1 MRSALEPAG
10 GESAPPG
17 VPLGTASWLDLE
29 EARARLGF
37 ADTLGTGQVWLG
49 EVPDAEAEPV
59 GYKDDRHICLVS
71 GARGGKGTTVL
82 IPTLLIWPGSCVVV
96 DPKGENATVTAR
108 RRGAGSDYA
117 RSLGQKVHIL
127 DPFGAV
133 KLDASLKSRFNP
145 LDALDPDGEE
155 TVDEVARIAE
165 TLVVTQNSNDP
176 FWEES
181 ARALL
186 KGLILHVLTER
197 DFEGMRNLVTVRRL
211 LNQGDWITV
220 DLLRQG
226 GETEIPSAHGL
237 LWEGMA
243 RNQAFAGVVAGVG
256 EQFRSMSDK
265 TRSSVLRVALNN
277 TEFMDSPAMQ
287 RMLEASDFEIASLKT
302 DPKGV
307 SLYLSL
313 PQRYMNT
320 HYRWLRMMIAL
331 LVTEMEKVPGRPAT
345 GHPILFM
352 LDEFAG
358 LKRMEVIENAAAQIA
373 GFGVKLLFVV
383 QTLVQLKEIYKD
395 AWETFLGNA
404 GTKIFFDIEDDFTR
418 SYLSR
423 QLGEREITRQTQ
435 SGNRS
440 RSTSSSTTTGTS
452 DSATEGRSRSAT
464 QGRSQSTSEGQSTSD
479 TRGRSEGTS
488 SGSSFSEGRS
498 GGTDFF
504 LFQRFQGH
512 GRHWSRQKG
521 SNFSQSSTDSV
532 SHSDSRNVSSSASES
547 SSVSDGESSSTSTSR
562 SQSRSESET
571 LGSTSGWSE
580 AIHKRLLM
588 TPDEIGRYLARV
600 DDRASPTYPG
610 MMVVLM
616 PGQFPAVLRRVRY
629 FDSAWFERCFDP
641 HPDHPPP
648 PSLAEWA
655 RRDAEKEAARLA
667 AEAARRAAQHR
678 IEIRTK
684 APDAPAPREEGRW
697 RTRLYMAVALA
708 TVIGGAL
715 YRTAQQMPPAQ
726 PEASAGAG
734 TGTAAT
740 AKEKAQA
747 DEFAKAAAAIAGR
760 ATAPAAPAPK
770 DGWGDLA
777 AKMRAGFAE
786 PRILALGVS
795 VWSAPGGTGQANGTL
810 PRDTLV
816 EPGRRE
822 RDANGWEWIWLRGRD
837 GEGRQVSGYVRADLV
852 SSTKMAAQP
861 GGRCAKA
868 YRSELYGDTRAY
880 RPEITQLMTTLPDAP
895 RPELLAF
902 TIQPNTTFAINR
914 SVRGANG
921 WEWHVIP
928 VQEGGEAVVR
938 ADHLRPAPVVTATG
952 NSFTCR

>member
-1 MRSALEPAG
+1 MSSALDPAG
-10 GESAPPG
+10 RGSAHSG
-17 VPLGTASWLDLE
+17 VPLGTARWLDTE
-29 EARARLGF
+29 EARAQLGF
-37 ADTLGTGQVWLG
+37 ADSFATGQVWLG
-49 EVPDAEAEPV
+49 EVPDAGAAPV

-82 IPTLLIWPGSCVVV
+82 IPNLLIWPGSCVVV

-108 RRGAGSDYA
+108 RRGAGSAYT
-117 RSLGQKVHIL
+117 RGMGQKVHIL

-145 LDALDPDGEE
+145 LDALDPGGEE

-165 TLVVTQNSNDP
+165 TLIVTQNSNDP

-186 KGLILHVLTER
+186 KALILHVLTHA
-197 DFEGMRNLVTVRRL
+197 DFAGMRSLVTVRRL
-211 LNQGDWITV
+211 LSQGDWITV
-220 DLLRQG
+220 DLLRQH
-226 GETEIPSAHGL
+226 GEAEIPSGHGL

-243 RNQAFAGVVAGVG
+243 RSDAFRGVVAGVG
-256 EQFRSMSDK
+256 EQFRTMSEK

-277 TEFMDSPAMQ
+277 TEFMDSPPMQ
-287 RMLEASDFEIASLKT
+287 RMLEASDFKIASLKT

-383 QTLVQLKEIYKD
+383 QTLVQLKEVYKD

-423 QLGEREITRQTQ
+423 QLGEREIARRTQ

-440 RSTSSSTTTGTS
+440 QSTSSSSTTGTS
-452 DSATEGRSRSAT
+452 DSTTEGRS
-464 QGRSQSTSEGQSTSD
+464 QSETRGQSET
-479 TRGRSEGTS
+479 
-488 SGSSFSEGRS
+488 SGSSSSYSEGRT
-498 GGTDFF
+498 GHMDFF
-504 LFQRFQGH
+504 LFTRFATNPKQ
-512 GRHWSRQKG
+512 WSQQSG
-521 SNFSQSSTDSV
+521 SGFSQSSSESF
-532 SHSDSRNVSSSASES
+532 SHSDSVSSSRTA
-547 SSVSDGESSSTSTSR
+547 SR

-616 PGQFPAVLRRVRY
+616 PGRFPAVLRRVRY
-629 FDSAWFERCFDP
+629 FDSPWFERCFDP

-648 PSLAEWA
+648 PTLAEWA
-655 RRDAEKEAARLA
+655 RRDAEREAA
-667 AEAARRAAQHR
+667 QR
-678 IEIRTK
+678 ITK
-684 APDAPAPREEGRW
+684 APDAPREKGQW
-697 RTRLYMAVALA
+697 RTRLCLA
-708 TVIGGAL
+708 AGLAMIIGSAL

-726 PEASAGAG
+726 PNASAAAPPTADTAATSQKKAQAEALARIEAYVAETNREIGIVAGDSPPPKPGNGTEASA
-734 TGTAAT
+734 AA
-740 AKEKAQA
+740 
-747 DEFAKAAAAIAGR
+747 
-760 ATAPAAPAPK
+760 
-770 DGWGDLA
+770 L
-777 AKMRAGFAE
+777 RAGAAQ
-786 PRILALGVS
+786 PRIMALGVT
-795 VWSAPGGTGQANGTL
+795 VWSAPGGTGRTNGAL
-810 PRDTLV
+810 ARNTLV
-816 EPGRRE
+816 ELGNRE

-837 GEGRQVSGYVRADLV
+837 GEGRQISGYVRADLV
-852 SSTKMAAQP
+852 AGTGIAVQP
-861 GGRCAKA
+861 AGRCAKA
-868 YRSELYGDTRAY
+868 YRSELYGDTRVY
-880 RPEITQLMTTLPDAP
+880 RPEVMQRTAAPDEP
-895 RPELLAF
+895 LSEFLAF
-902 TIQPNTTFAINR
+902 TIAPPTAFMINR
-914 SVRGANG
+914 SMRDRLGR
-921 WEWHVIP
+921 EWHVIP
-928 VQEGGEAVVR
+928 LKSGGEGVVR
-938 ADHLRPAPVVTATG
+938 ADHLRPAPAVTVKS
-952 NSFTCR
+952 NWFSCV

>member
-10 GESAPPG
+10 EGSAPPG
-17 VPLGTASWLDLE
+17 VPLGTARWLDTE
-29 EARARLGF
+29 EARSQLGF
-37 ADTLGTGQVWLG
+37 ADSFATGQVWLG
-49 EVPDAEAEPV
+49 EVPDAWAAPV

-82 IPTLLIWPGSCVVV
+82 IPNLLIWPGSCVVV

-108 RRGAGSDYA
+108 RRGAGSAYT
-117 RSLGQKVHIL
+117 RGMGQKVHIL

-145 LDALDPDGEE
+145 LDALDPEGEE

-165 TLVVTQNSNDP
+165 TLIVTQNSNDP

-186 KGLILHVLTER
+186 KALILHVLTER
-197 DFEGMRNLVTVRRL
+197 DFEGMRSLVTVRRL
-211 LNQGDWITV
+211 LSQGDWITV
-220 DLLRQG
+220 DLLRQH
-226 GETEIPSAHGL
+226 GEAEIPSGHGL

-243 RNQAFAGVVAGVG
+243 RSDAFRGVVAGVG
-256 EQFRSMSDK
+256 EQFRTMSEK

-277 TEFMDSPAMQ
+277 TEFMDSPPMQ

-383 QTLVQLKEIYKD
+383 QTLVQLKEVYKD

-423 QLGEREITRQTQ
+423 QLGEREIARRTQ

-440 RSTSSSTTTGTS
+440 QSTSSSTTAGTS
-452 DSATEGRSRSAT
+452 DSVTEGRSRST
-464 QGRSQSTSEGQSTSD
+464 TEGRSQSETRGQSETS
-479 TRGRSEGTS
+479 GTS
-488 SGSSFSEGRS
+488 SSYSEGRT
-498 GGTDFF
+498 GHMDFF
-504 LFQRFQGH
+504 LFTRFATNPKQ
-512 GRHWSRQKG
+512 WSQQKG
-521 SNFSQSSTDSV
+521 SGFSRSSSESS
-532 SHSDSRNVSSSASES
+532 SHSDSVSSSI
-547 SSVSDGESSSTSTSR
+547 SDGESSSHSASR

-588 TPDEIGRYLARV
+588 TPDEIGRYLARD

-616 PGQFPAVLRRVRY
+616 PGRFPAVLRRVRY
-629 FDSAWFERCFDP
+629 FDSPWFERCFDP

-648 PSLAEWA
+648 PTLAEWA
-655 RRDAEKEAARLA
+655 RRAEE
-667 AEAARRAAQHR
+667 EAARRAVQDR

-684 APDAPAPREEGRW
+684 APDAPAPREKGRW
-697 RTRLYMAVALA
+697 RPWYWFAGIVAAV
-708 TVIGGAL
+708 
-715 YRTAQQMPPAQ
+715 TAMQYLGSREQAPAK
-726 PEASAGAG
+726 PDL
-734 TGTAAT
+734 TAA
-740 AKEKAQA
+740 APPV
-747 DEFAKAAAAIAGR
+747 AAAPSSSKPNNGADPFAR
-760 ATAPAAPAPK
+760 ARAA
-770 DGWGDLA
+770 L
-777 AKMRAGFAE
+777 AE
-786 PRILALGVS
+786 PRIMALGVT
-795 VWSAPGGTGQANGTL
+795 VWSAPGGTGRTNGTL
-810 PRDTLV
+810 PRDAAV
-816 EPGRRE
+816 ELGKRA
-822 RDANGWEWIWLRGRD
+822 RDANGWEWVWLRGRD

-952 NSFTCR
+952 TSFTCG

>member
-10 GESAPPG
+10 GGSAPPG

-49 EVPDAEAEPV
+49 ELPDAEAEPV

-82 IPTLLIWPGSCVVV
+82 IPNLLIWPGSCVVV

-117 RSLGQKVHIL
+117 RGLGQKVHIL

-145 LDALDPDGEE
+145 LDALDPSGEE

-186 KGLILHVLTER
+186 KGLILYVLTER

-220 DLLRQG
+220 DLLRQS

-277 TEFMDSPAMQ
+277 TEFLDSPAMQ
-287 RMLEASDFEIASLKT
+287 RMLEASDFEIAALKT

-440 RSTSSSTTTGTS
+440 HSTSSSTTTGTS

-488 SGSSFSEGRS
+488 SGDSFSEGRS

-547 SSVSDGESSSTSTSR
+547 SSVSDGESASTSTSR
-562 SQSRSESET
+562 SQSSSESET

-580 AIHKRLLM
+580 GIHKRLLM
-588 TPDEIGRYLARV
+588 TPDEIGRFLARV

-616 PGQFPAVLRRVRY
+616 PGQFPAELRRVRY

-648 PSLAEWA
+648 PTLAEWA

-684 APDAPAPREEGRW
+684 APDAPAPREKSRW
-697 RTRLYMAVALA
+697 RPWYWFAAMVAAVTAVQYLGTRDQAPG
-708 TVIGGAL
+708 T
-715 YRTAQQMPPAQ
+715 PP
-726 PEASAGAG
+726 P
-734 TGTAAT
+734 TT
-740 AKEKAQA
+740 QA
-747 DEFAKAAAAIAGR
+747 DELARLQAQIAATNREIGIE
-760 ATAPAAPAPK
+760 TAPAAPK
-770 DGWGDLA
+770 DGWDDLA
-777 AKMRAGFAE
+777 EKMRAGFAE

-795 VWSAPGGTGQANGTL
+795 VWSAPGGAGQANGTL

-852 SSTKMAAQP
+852 SSTKIAAQP

-880 RPEITQLMTTLPDAP
+880 RPEITQIMTTLPDAP

-902 TIQPNTTFAINR
+902 TIPPNTTFAINR